1 MIIDNNFFLDTH
13 IFLKKIA
20 KKIIIPKIG
29 KLREDEVSTK
39 NDNSKVTSYDV
50 IIENELIKYFKNIGF
65 SNIISEENNSE
76 LIKNNEYLTIDPIDG
91 TRNFINGINKV
102 AIMLS
107 FIKYTQCEF
116 AIIYDPIADIFYHTY
131 NNSIYKNHIQIK
143 QKKYNNQI
151 GFLGE
156 HAKIY
161 FKDVI
166 TSYTEKTR
174 SRSIGYDVIEAIE
187 GERSFLTVYGSKIW
201 DLFPAMSFLKILN
214 FYTNLPNMEFEF
226 SKLNKKIIFYADV

>member
-13 IFLKKIA
+13 FYLKNIA

-50 IIENELIKYFKNIGF
+50 IIENELIEYFKNIGF
-65 SNIISEENNSE
+65 SNIISEEGNSE
-76 LIKNNEYLTIDPIDG
+76 LIKNNEYLTVDPIDG

-107 FIKYTQCEF
+107 FIKSSQCEF

-131 NNSIYKNHIQIK
+131 ENSIFKNHNQIK
-143 QKKYNNQI
+143 PKNYSHQM

-156 HAKIY
+156 HAKIH
-161 FKDVI
+161 FKNI
-166 TSYTEKTR
+166 ISSYTEKKR

-187 GERSFLTVYGSKIW
+187 GKRSFLTVYGSKIW
-201 DLFPAMSFLKILN
+201 DLFPAMSFLKLLN
-214 FYTNLPNMEFEF
+214 FNTNLPNMEFDF
-226 SKLNKKIIFYADV
+226 SKLNKKIIFFANV